1 MSAGSQDHV
10 ARAIGDLTGTDR
22 FPGATPVALTPD
34 SEWKLGKAWGYT
46 ALQLPP
52 RAARGVLALL
62 TTGAGRCTAVVMTPA
77 RVFCRVRFPTVPMTY
92 FKGTVLDGYMTDET
106 FHVTDVIA
114 CRGSRTCSLDHPDR
128 MEVAWQLVRDIVQ
141 SKQRSCSEDMSFVAP
156 ELDLTV
162 PNGRDL
168 RQLRDAGAGTHL
180 LVPQCRTFA
189 PGRVQADTFLVSF
202 RGLGDMLDAVG

>member
-34 SEWKLGKAWGYT
+34 AEWKLQKAWGYT
-46 ALQLPP
+46 ALQLPSQG
-52 RAARGVLALL
+52 ARGVLALM
-62 TTGAGRCTAVVMTPA
+62 TTGAGRCGVVVMTPA
-77 RVFCRVRFPTVPMTY
+77 RVICRVRFPTVPMSY
-92 FKGTVLDGYMTDET
+92 FRGTVLDGYMTDET

-114 CRGSRTCSLDHPDR
+114 CRGSRTCALDHPDR
-128 MEVAWQLVRDIVQ
+128 MEVAWQLIKDITQ
-141 SKQRSCSEDMSFVAP
+141 SKERPGAERLPFDPP
-156 ELDLTV
+156 EIDLTV

-168 RQLRDAGAGTHL
+168 QQLKAVGLGTHL
-180 LVPQCRTFA
+180 LVPQARTFA

-202 RGLGDMLDAVG
+202 KGLGDMLENLG